1 MSAENIRDIINKKKL
16 EEEDTRKYI
25 ADGFMNGIGKL
36 MYEFNKKVD
45 NKEIEVKDPND
56 LYKLFVIF
64 SQMQNMVNET
74 SEGGA
79 IPQLSRP
86 QQELFEEITT
96 EDSNGESTVDLQ
108 KISEMTAEDITA
120 MISEKERV
128 MNEENS
134 ETF

>member
-1 MSAENIRDIINKKKL
+1 MNAENIRDIINKKKL

-120 MISEKERV
+120 MISEKEKV